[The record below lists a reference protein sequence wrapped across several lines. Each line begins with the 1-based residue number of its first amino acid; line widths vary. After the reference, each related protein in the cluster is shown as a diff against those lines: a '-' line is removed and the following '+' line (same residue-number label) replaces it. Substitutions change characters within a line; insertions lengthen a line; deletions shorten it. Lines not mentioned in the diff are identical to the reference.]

1 LSRRLFGQAGSQPT
15 SSERTHVRDE
25 LFDDN
30 EEIDEIF
37 ARSDNQRQDVPLVHE
52 GETLEQGR
60 NTGPNIGEALE
71 PTPLTPKIPSVFL
84 TNLCSF

>member
-1 LSRRLFGQAGSQPT
+1 LSRRLFGQVGLQPT
-15 SSERTHVRDE
+15 SLERTYVRDE

-71 PTPLTPKIPSVFL
+71 PTPLIA
-84 TNLCSF
+84 

>member
-1 LSRRLFGQAGSQPT
+1 LSRRFFGQVGSQPT

-71 PTPLTPKIPSVFL
+71 PTPLIA
-84 TNLCSF
+84 

>member
-1 LSRRLFGQAGSQPT
+1 LSRRLFGQVGLQPT

-52 GETLEQGR
+52 GEILEQGR

-71 PTPLTPKIPSVFL
+71 PTPLIA
-84 TNLCSF
+84 